1 MSRGARVTRGNH
13 QGTHCNRWISCHVN
27 SGQNVTWNIA
37 DENIQ
42 LIGAIQD
49 LLVGDEGL
57 EPSTR

>member
-1 MSRGARVTRGNH
+1 MQT
-13 QGTHCNRWISCHVN
+13 
-27 SGQNVTWNIA
+27 VTWNIA

-42 LIGAIQD
+42 PIDAVRD